1 MTDLELEFQF
11 EFCNESYSNTEKLLL
26 IKILDLQLFHNS
38 IDIAQK
44 RNQTR
49 KTRVFK
55 SLERVTKSNKSAQC

>member
-26 IKILDLQLFHNS
+26 IKILDLQLFHNN
-38 IDIAQK
+38 IDIVQK

-49 KTRVFK
+49 KQESSR
-55 SLERVTKSNKSAQC
+55 A

>member
-11 EFCNESYSNTEKLLL
+11 EFFNESYSNTEKLLL

-38 IDIAQK
+38 IDIVQK